1 MIDKDTYDTDSF
13 DGNADEILNDLDLT
27 NLTETESYGDNVEEV
42 NVSSN
47 DSAEE
52 GTKDVIVADEYEL
65 AINKSVM
72 AEGPAK
78 DKLDDISIDNQ
89 TESTDLV
96 LHNSSNTQNE
106 VEVVLD
112 KTVIEETQHT
122 DLVGDIKV
130 ETREEIFVE
139 NVMEKHV
146 SENTE
151 DVNESVLPNNDDPTL
166 QTNVSIDNY
175 IQEGDIITEAFEESN
190 NGIKEVVSDDA
201 DKEDDL
207 ELTPEAP
214 HDAPEEEPEE
224 PKRFKGKL
232 SRQAELIR
240 QSNEVGQA

>member
-1 MIDKDTYDTDSF
+1 MKDKDTYDTDSF
-13 DGNADEILNDLDLT
+13 DGNADEVLNDLDLT
-27 NLTETESYGDNVEEV
+27 NLTKTESYGDNVEEV

-52 GTKDVIVADEYEL
+52 GNKDVIVVEEYEI
-65 AINKSVM
+65 AINESVM
-72 AEGPAK
+72 AEGPVK
-78 DKLDDISIDNQ
+78 DKLDDNSIDNQ

-96 LHNSSNTQNE
+96 FHNSSNTQNE

-112 KTVIEETQHT
+112 KTIIEETQDT

-130 ETREEIFVE
+130 ETREEIFEE
-139 NVMEKHV
+139 NVIEKHV
-146 SENTE
+146 TKNTE
-151 DVNESVLPNNDDPTL
+151 DVNESASLNNEDLIL

-175 IQEGDIITEAFEESN
+175 IQEGDNITEAIKESN
-190 NGIKEVVSDDA
+190 NGITEVVSDDA

-224 PKRFKGKL
+224 PKRFRGKL

-240 QSNEVGQA
+240 QSNEVGQV